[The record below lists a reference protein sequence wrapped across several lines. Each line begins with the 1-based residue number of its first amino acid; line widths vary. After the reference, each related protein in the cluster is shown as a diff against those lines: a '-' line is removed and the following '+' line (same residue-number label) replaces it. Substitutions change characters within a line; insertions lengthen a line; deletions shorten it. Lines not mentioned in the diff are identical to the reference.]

1 MATKVTADAKQKSE
15 DSAASVQEI
24 LGKLLAKELYIIITS
39 PLRGK
44 WGPDEMLAH
53 LEHQVELERKGV
65 MFGAGP
71 LQDGDKDGPTRGMFI
86 VRAKSFAEAKKI
98 ADAEPLHRAGHR
110 TYKLYKWRLNEGSM
124 TFTVNYSD
132 QTVRID

>member
-1 MATKVTADAKQKSE
+1 MATKVGADAKSKSA
-15 DSAASVQEI
+15 DSAAAVQEI

-39 PLRGK
+39 PLRGN

-71 LQDGDKDGPTRGMFI
+71 LQDVDKDGPTRGMFI
-86 VRAKSFAEAKKI
+86 VRAKSFAEAKRI

-124 TFTVNYSD
+124 SFTVNYSD